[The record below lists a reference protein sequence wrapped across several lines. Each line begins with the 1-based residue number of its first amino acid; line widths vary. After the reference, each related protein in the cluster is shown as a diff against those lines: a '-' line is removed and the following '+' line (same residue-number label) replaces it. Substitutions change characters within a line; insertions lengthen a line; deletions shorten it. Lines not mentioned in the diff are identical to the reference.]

1 MGFSITGTYGDTGK
15 QVSYTTLNFRSVNY
29 MLNNIDSSVR
39 YTQKYLGH
47 RWAFTVQSPPL
58 LRSEAFQNINNRD
71 RPGNLGT
78 EVVPPGIGSTSG
90 TASGTI
96 TVQLSSSTDPA
107 YDYIKGSKTIGVS
120 GGSGT
125 LKKGDLIRFSDHSKV
140 YQLTADTNLDGSST
154 DTISIFPGLFQTLT
168 TSTVSYNNVAI
179 KVDQVADAI
188 ELSAGLDG
196 YFKYNVG
203 FIEVI

>member
-1 MGFSITGTYGDTGK
+1 MGFSITGSYGDTGN
-15 QVSYTTLNFRSVNY
+15 QVSYTTLNFRSINY

-58 LRSEAFQNINNRD
+58 LRSEAFQNITNAN
-71 RPGNLGT
+71 RPGDLGT
-78 EVVPPGIGSTSG
+78 NVVPPGIGSTSG

-107 YDYIKGSKTIGVS
+107 YNYVKGSKTIAVS

-140 YQLTADTNLDGSST
+140 YQLTSDTNLDGSST
-154 DTISIFPGLFQTLT
+154 DTISIFPGL
-168 TSTVSYNNVAI
+168 
-179 KVDQVADAI
+179 KRR
-188 ELSAGLDG
+188 SAT
-196 YFKYNVG
+196 N
-203 FIEVI
+203 

>member
-1 MGFSITGTYGDTGK
+1 MGFSITGSYGDTGN
-15 QVSYTTLNFRSVNY
+15 QVSYTTLNFRSINY

-58 LRSEAFQNINNRD
+58 LRSEAFQNITNAN
-71 RPGNLGT
+71 RPGDLGT
-78 EVVPPGIGSTSG
+78 NVVPPGIGSTSG

-107 YDYIKGSKTIGVS
+107 YNYVKGSKTIAVS

-140 YQLTADTNLDGSST
+140 YQLTSDTNLDGSST

-168 TSTVSYNNVAI
+168 ASTVSYNNVSI
-179 KVDQVADAI
+179 KVDQISNEI
-188 ELSAGLDG
+188 ELQAGVDG
-196 YFKYNVG
+196 YFKYQVD